1 MSLNFSN
8 RVLTSLVLSVILFIC
23 LYLNNFLWLYLLV
36 VTSIISFNEFSNLI
50 KLKFKKKKNKVL
62 LYNFISIIYL
72 SLFSLI
78 GFNLNTND
86 PLFLLFVI
94 LVCIFSDTGGYVIG
108 KLIGGKKLTKISPN
122 KTISGSIG
130 SFIFSMFPIM
140 IFWIIF
146 NDNSLSFITQNMKKS
161 FFLLISL
168 SLFLSLICQLGDLFI
183 SYLKRQAKVKDTGS
197 ILPGHGGLLDRID
210 GFIFVLPVAF
220 MLDKLF

>member
-130 SFIFSMFPIM
+130 SFIFSIFPIM

>member
-161 FFLLISL
+161 FFLLIFL